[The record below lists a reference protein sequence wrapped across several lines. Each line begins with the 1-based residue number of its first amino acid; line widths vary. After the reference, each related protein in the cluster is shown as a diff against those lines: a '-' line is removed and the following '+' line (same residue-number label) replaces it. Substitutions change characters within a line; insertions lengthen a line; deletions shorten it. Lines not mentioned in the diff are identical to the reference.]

1 MVLTLLSELLL
12 WPMLTALRSPENTIG
27 LTCQYLRV
35 IFGGVV
41 FVMSFNLLSGFLRS
55 LGDSRTPLI
64 AMTTAALCNIGL
76 DILFVAVFRWGVN
89 GVSIATVMS

>member
-1 MVLTLLSELLL
+1 MRTPAELIADA
-12 WPMLTALRSPENTIG
+12 TG
-27 LTCQYLRV
+27 YLRV

-41 FVMSFNLLSGFLRS
+41 FVMAFNLLSGFLRS
-55 LGDSRTPLI
+55 LGDSHTPLI

-89 GVSIATVMS
+89 GVSIATVMSQCLSSLICLLALRWK